1 MISAILTVCRK
12 EILDNSRDRRTLLFS
27 ILFGPI
33 LLPVLF
39 LFLLN
44 LQISQNISS
53 VVETIDVPII
63 GAEDAPNL
71 VRFLEGRGIAASAG
85 HDLTSIDEAISA
97 VRNGDQHVVVFM
109 AESFGQELTSGTG
122 AHVSL
127 VFDGSNNT
135 ADRTLQRIQQEI
147 DAYSRQ
153 IGALRLLARGVDP
166 ADVIPLIV
174 DNLDVS
180 TADPRSRFLFPV
192 TMILLMSILLGGYYL
207 ASDTTAGE
215 RERKSL
221 EPLLA
226 TPVPRS
232 SLVLGKIGAT
242 VAYMFLSLALTLT
255 LLTVSLRFAAFDE
268 IGMSSLLDPGTALT
282 LLLVLTPFVLLGA
295 PLMTL
300 VASYSKSVKE
310 AQGYLG
316 AVIIVPPIPLIFA
329 SIYNWEPSLALM
341 TVPSLSQHLLI
352 TDLIRAEPIDASM
365 LTVSVIS
372 TLLLAAVLTYAAV
385 RLYEREQILG

>member
-27 ILFGPI
+27 ILFGPV
-33 LLPVLF
+33 LLPVFYLIV
-39 LFLLN
+39 LN

-53 VVETIDVPII
+53 AVEIIDVPII
-63 GAEDAPNL
+63 GAEYAPNL

-97 VRNGDQHVVVFM
+97 VRNGDQHLVVFM

-135 ADRTLQRIQQEI
+135 ADRTLQRVQQEI

-153 IGALRLLARGVDP
+153 IGALRLRARGVDP
-166 ADVIPLIV
+166 AGVIV

-192 TMILLMSILLGGYYL
+192 TIILLMSILLGGYYL

-268 IGMSSLLDPGTALT
+268 IGMSPLLDSGTTLT

-300 VASYSKSVKE
+300 VASYSKSAKE

-316 AVIIVPPIPLIFA
+316 AVIIVPPMPLIFA

-372 TLLLAAVLTYAAV
+372 TLLLAALLTYAAV